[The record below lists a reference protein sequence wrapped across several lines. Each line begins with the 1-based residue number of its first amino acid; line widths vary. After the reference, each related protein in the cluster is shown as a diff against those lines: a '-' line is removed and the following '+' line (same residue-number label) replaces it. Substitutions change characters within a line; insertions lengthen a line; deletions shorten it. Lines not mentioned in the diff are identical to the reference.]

1 MIIKFY
7 INLLSIFNINV
18 KVVTP
23 SLNEIKKFIIVGIN
37 KWFNEF
43 VGNVVADVY
52 FKEMIEKEYYSSDI

>member
-18 KVVTP
+18 KVITP

-37 KWFNEF
+37 KRFNEF

-52 FKEMIEKEYYSSDI
+52 FKEMTEREYYTSNI